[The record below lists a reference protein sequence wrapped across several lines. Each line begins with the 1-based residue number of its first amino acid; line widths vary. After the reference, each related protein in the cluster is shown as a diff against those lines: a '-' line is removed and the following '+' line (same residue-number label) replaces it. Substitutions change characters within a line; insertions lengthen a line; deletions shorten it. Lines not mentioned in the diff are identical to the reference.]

1 MIISWTL
8 FTIISLLV
16 IEVGVLLY
24 LYKHVLSKWNAK
36 ATEKRMKADN
46 GEYLISILNPVIDSI
61 CDRILAEAPKGIT
74 QAIKGELLSA
84 QGNLSRSVAAGVDSP
99 EDMLLTL
106 STSILQSLGYKNV
119 NPLLAAKLAGVIGNV
134 AVKLESPESG
144 PEIGPLDVGAALF
157 KQ

>member
-16 IEVGVLLY
+16 VEVGVLLY

-61 CDRILAEAPKGIT
+61 CDRILSEAPKELT
-74 QAIKGELLSA
+74 AVLKGELLSA
-84 QGNLSRSVAAGVDSP
+84 QGNLSRSVTAGADSP
-99 EDMLLTL
+99 EDMLLAL

-119 NPLLAAKLAGVIGNV
+119 NPLLATKLASVIGNV
-134 AVKLESPESG
+134 AVKLESPDSA